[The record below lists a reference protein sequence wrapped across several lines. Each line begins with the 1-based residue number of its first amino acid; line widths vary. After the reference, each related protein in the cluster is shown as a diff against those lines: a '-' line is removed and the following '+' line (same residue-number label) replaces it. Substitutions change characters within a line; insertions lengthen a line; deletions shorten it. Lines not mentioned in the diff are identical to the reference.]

1 MEILHIEN
9 TFSVI
14 IHKIFTN
21 VEKSSA
27 RNSRRSS
34 RGFGFALVNLRIT
47 NWVPSSPIPHKYS
60 NTSCVD
66 TCESI
71 GRSTSPCGYMT
82 NADKCRQMS
91 TNVHKCPGVSKPP
104 GRTKR
109 SSKCLGQM
117 SAVIGQ
123 DYQFWVA
130 TAMINDWNHRLV
142 LKTSDMWT
150 TGQETWHRTHPNA
163 QDKSVAPVSAIL
175 TMKRCSTSSSWRAAA
190 GQDGG
195 QVRKATMHLNKL
207 SRYVML
213 WTLVTIP
220 IVFICIG
227 DWLILQMHLG

>member
-1 MEILHIEN
+1 MLKNHQQETPEDHLEDSGSHL
-9 TFSVI
+9 S
-14 IHKIFTN
+14 
-21 VEKSSA
+21 
-27 RNSRRSS
+27 
-34 RGFGFALVNLRIT
+34 
-47 NWVPSSPIPHKYS
+47 
-60 NTSCVD
+60 
-66 TCESI
+66 TCESRI
-71 GRSTSPCGYMT
+71 GCLPHPSHTSTQTQVAWTPVSPLGVPLHHVGTWQMLT
-82 NADKCRQMS
+82 KCRQMS
-91 TNVHKCPGVSKPP
+91 TNVHKCPGVSKQP

-195 QVRKATMHLNKL
+195 QVRKTTMHLNKL

>member
-91 TNVHKCPGVSKPP
+91 TSVQVFQNNQGEQS
-104 GRTKR
+104 GRP
-109 SSKCLGQM
+109 SVWDKCLRW
-117 SAVIGQ
+117 SAKIISFEWQLQWSMTGITGWYPKHQ
-123 DYQFWVA
+123 TCKQLAKKLD
-130 TAMINDWNHRLV
+130 TGPIPMP
-142 LKTSDMWT
+142 KTS
-150 TGQETWHRTHPNA
+150 Q
-163 QDKSVAPVSAIL
+163 
-175 TMKRCSTSSSWRAAA
+175 
-190 GQDGG
+190 
-195 QVRKATMHLNKL
+195 
-207 SRYVML
+207 
-213 WTLVTIP
+213 
-220 IVFICIG
+220 
-227 DWLILQMHLG
+227 

>member
-91 TNVHKCPGVSKPP
+91 TNVHKCPGVSKQP
-104 GRTKR
+104 
-109 SSKCLGQM
+109 GQM

-123 DYQFWVA
+123 DISFEWQLQWSMTGITGWYSKHQTCEQLA
-130 TAMINDWNHRLV
+130 KKLDTGPIPMP
-142 LKTSDMWT
+142 KTS
-150 TGQETWHRTHPNA
+150 Q
-163 QDKSVAPVSAIL
+163 
-175 TMKRCSTSSSWRAAA
+175 
-190 GQDGG
+190 
-195 QVRKATMHLNKL
+195 
-207 SRYVML
+207 
-213 WTLVTIP
+213 
-220 IVFICIG
+220 
-227 DWLILQMHLG
+227 

>member
-82 NADKCRQMS
+82 NADKCRQQQVS
-91 TNVHKCPGVSKPP
+91 RCVKTTRANKVVVQVCGTNVCGDRPRLSVLSGNCNDQWLESQAGTQNIRHVNNWPRNLTQDPSQCPRQVSSTCVSDLDNEEVFNIKFM
-104 GRTKR
+104 K
-109 SSKCLGQM
+109 SSGG
-117 SAVIGQ
+117 ARR
-123 DYQFWVA
+123 W
-130 TAMINDWNHRLV
+130 
-142 LKTSDMWT
+142 TSK
-150 TGQETWHRTHPNA
+150 ENYL
-163 QDKSVAPVSAIL
+163 AP
-175 TMKRCSTSSSWRAAA
+175 K
-190 GQDGG
+190 
-195 QVRKATMHLNKL
+195 
-207 SRYVML
+207 
-213 WTLVTIP
+213 
-220 IVFICIG
+220 
-227 DWLILQMHLG
+227 